1 MSKPSNKPTKLLTAD
16 EALVKWTANL
26 HDMVGKGEALVP
38 IPRCGIRKTF
48 SSVTVMKWI
57 KGGRLP
63 ALRISG
69 RFYSTDEAIAG
80 YLFDTKHLLDG
91 VKYGWGAKVV
101 THALEAADHCEKM
114 RSARKFKVEE
124 QEDVR
129 LQLEEEARIMESLK
143 AIDLVEPEEEVIV

>member
-1 MSKPSNKPTKLLTAD
+1 M
-16 EALVKWTANL
+16 
-26 HDMVGKGEALVP
+26 
-38 IPRCGIRKTF
+38 
-48 SSVTVMKWI
+48 
-57 KGGRLP
+57 
-63 ALRISG
+63 
-69 RFYSTDEAIAG
+69 
-80 YLFDTKHLLDG
+80 
-91 VKYGWGAKVV
+91 V